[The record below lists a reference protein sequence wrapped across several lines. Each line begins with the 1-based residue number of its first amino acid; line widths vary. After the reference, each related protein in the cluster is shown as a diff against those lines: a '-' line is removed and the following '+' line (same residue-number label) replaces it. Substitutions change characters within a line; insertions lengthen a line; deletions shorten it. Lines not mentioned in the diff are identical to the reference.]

1 MEENKPILNS
11 DNSKPPNNAQLNTSS
26 TDETIVTTAETTT
39 EVEQPSTL
47 NLSTEALTEADL
59 QPLTPN
65 MEVHHHAHDPA
76 APHHQKNWK
85 NYFWEFL
92 MLFLAVFCGFMAEY
106 RLEHVIE
113 NNREKQFIQSYI
125 EDLKIDTS
133 SINKNL
139 LFQDKRRSQLDSL
152 IYLLGEQKIKGYENE
167 LYFLGRTLVR
177 TTRFQSNDRTIT
189 QLKYSGSMRLIRN
202 EKAADSI
209 ISYQKLVEY
218 IIQNIDDERVE
229 RRAIDPLLAKIFNP
243 FIFDK
248 MLANNNEIQK
258 PTDNP
263 PLRSYDISLQQDL
276 AYNINQLKGSNI
288 IISTRLKLLHAKATN
303 IIAFLQKEY
312 HL

>member
-1 MEENKPILNS
+1 MNEEQNKESPQSNDDNQQQELLLN
-11 DNSKPPNNAQLNTSS
+11 NTL
-26 TDETIVTTAETTT
+26 TDEPIVPATETTS
-39 EVEQPSTL
+39 EADQ
-47 NLSTEALTEADL
+47 LSTFNLK
-59 QPLTPN
+59 PLDPD

-76 APHHQKNWK
+76 APHHKKNWK

-248 MLANNNEIQK
+248 ILANNNEIQK